1 MARGA
6 HRRSARRARS
16 SAARRSSRRRGAS
29 SRASG
34 SRPHRTSAPRG
45 MARAQRAV
53 SSSSN
58 TMRSATLSRSSFG
71 ASKSQNRVALVHA
84 QRARRVAGAP
94 AVPMTS
100 ATESATEPASTA
112 VLPVG
117 VKPRDVCDRV
127 RPLSPP
133 VLDLA
138 FLSSAPTRDA
148 HSPDAR
154 VSPSDAHSP
163 THTTVLREHQLERPR
178 RVTGVHGVLHARAS
192 RCRVVRA
199 DRLERGPRAVPKVQG
214 SVCVPARPR
223 DCRRPRRVRRDVPAA
238 LRRGSRVQRGCRVH
252 GRARREAAR
261 HRAPAQGE
269 NRVGQAQGVA
279 SRLHRVVARQ
289 GRKVV
294 SKLASRAGCASS
306 R

>member
-178 RVTGVHGVLHARAS
+178 RVPGVHGVLHARAS

-199 DRLERGPRAVPKVQG
+199 DRLERGPRAVPKV
-214 SVCVPARPR
+214 
-223 DCRRPRRVRRDVPAA
+223 
-238 LRRGSRVQRGCRVH
+238 
-252 GRARREAAR
+252 
-261 HRAPAQGE
+261 
-269 NRVGQAQGVA
+269 
-279 SRLHRVVARQ
+279 
-289 GRKVV
+289 
-294 SKLASRAGCASS
+294 
-306 R
+306 